1 MYYLTLIW
9 SLLPIP
15 IGIGCL
21 IFAWGILYRRKDDNT
36 ENDGSLDKYVDTDK
50 KLEKLFSQNP
60 EHNLHEEK
68 DLPKSRKS
76 YYVIIFTGLGIG
88 SILLGLTTFFPHLM
102 LAAKG
107 AFLFTL
113 FISFA
118 MHSINEQKAPD
129 KQLENNDQ
137 SDIDKSD

>member
-1 MYYLTLIW
+1 MVYLSLIW

-15 IGIGCL
+15 IGIGCI
-21 IFAWGILYRRKDDNT
+21 IFAWGILYKRKKSNADDADL
-36 ENDGSLDKYVDTDK
+36 ERYVDTDK
-50 KLEKLFSQNP
+50 ELEKLFSQNP
-60 EHNLHEEK
+60 ENHLHEEK
-68 DLPKSRKS
+68 PLTKNRKS

-107 AFLFTL
+107 AFAFTV

-118 MHSINEQKAPD
+118 MHSIDAKKEQEKQNKRDD
-129 KQLENNDQ
+129 KCDIAKND
-137 SDIDKSD
+137 